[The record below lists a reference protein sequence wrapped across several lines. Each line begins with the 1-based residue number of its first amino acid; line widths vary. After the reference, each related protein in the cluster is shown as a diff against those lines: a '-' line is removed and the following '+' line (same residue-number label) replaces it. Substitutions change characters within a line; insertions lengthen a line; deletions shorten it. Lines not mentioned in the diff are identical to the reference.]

1 MRKFELEYKE
11 ETGCNVGVYCKDN
24 VWYFNQHYVE
34 WLEAKIEAL
43 SQHDVIKNEVEF
55 CTCGNP
61 SGEGN
66 IQMVNDEELL
76 YFCCDCNKQVQN

>member
-34 WLEAKIEAL
+34 WLEAQIEAL
-43 SQHDVIKNEVEF
+43 SQHDVIKNEVAV
-55 CTCGNP
+55 CSCLQCNRTISDLSKASHGW
-61 SGEGN
+61 
-66 IQMVNDEELL
+66 L
-76 YFCCDCNKQVQN
+76 CDDC

>member
-1 MRKFELEYKE
+1 MKNEIIKIADDLRNGLVTTEQARTLLLGLF
-11 ETGCNVGVYCKDN
+11 GVS
-24 VWYFNQHYVE
+24 V
-34 WLEAKIEAL
+34 
-43 SQHDVIKNEVEF
+43 NEVEF

-66 IQMVNDEELL
+66 IQMVNDEEML

>member
-1 MRKFELEYKE
+1 MNELEFLQDLKE
-11 ETGCNVGVYCKDN
+11 KINTGFSKNDLKTLL
-24 VWYFNQHYVE
+24 NQRMNLVKNSVV
-34 WLEAKIEAL
+34 LA
-43 SQHDVIKNEVEF
+43 DVIVNEVEF

>member
-1 MRKFELEYKE
+1 MKEKIKAILEEHTYHVEDYKPHKNLYAIDKCE
-11 ETGCNVGVYCKDN
+11 FDSIATEILGL
-24 VWYFNQHYVE
+24 F
-34 WLEAKIEAL
+34 
-43 SQHDVIKNEVEF
+43 DVSVNEVEF